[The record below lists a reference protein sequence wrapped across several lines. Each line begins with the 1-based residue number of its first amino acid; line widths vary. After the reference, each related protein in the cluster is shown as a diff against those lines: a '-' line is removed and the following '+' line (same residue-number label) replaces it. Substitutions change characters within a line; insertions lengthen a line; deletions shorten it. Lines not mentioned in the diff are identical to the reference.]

1 MFDFRT
7 QYPQKCITAEQALEL
22 VKSNDVITVGMASA
36 EPNEFLMKLHT
47 IADRVKDVTITSSLS
62 TVQAPYLTDFL
73 RYQNAFRIDSWFYSG
88 QLRALQHTTLP
99 L

>member
-7 QYPQKCITAEQALEL
+7 QYPQKCITVEKALEL
-22 VKSNDVITVGMASA
+22 VKSNDIITVGMASA

-62 TVQAPYLTDFL
+62 TVQAPYC
-73 RYQNAFRIDSWFYSG
+73 
-88 QLRALQHTTLP
+88 RATQSR
-99 L
+99 